1 MVMDSMR
8 QSILGL
14 LSLFAFPLLVHAQIS
29 PNLFDALRW
38 RCIGPFRGG
47 RAVAVSGVPGGESVF
62 YFGAVDGGIWKTSD
76 AGSVW
81 TPIFDGQS
89 SASIGAIEVAPSDP
103 SVIYA
108 GTGESDIRSDLA
120 SGDGIYKSTDGGET
134 WQNIGLRDTRQISRI
149 VVDPKHANVVFV
161 AALGHA
167 YGPNEQR
174 GVFRSRDGGHTW
186 EKVLFINPRIGAADL
201 AISLDHPEILFAA
214 MWEAHRAPWSTYAPL
229 TGPGSGLY
237 RSTDG
242 GSTWKQIAGHGFP
255 GGKLGRIGVAIARGT
270 RGRRIYAVVEAD
282 RANAGLYRSD
292 DGGNSWNRVNSDPRI
307 TSRGWYF
314 NSITA
319 DPNDPDILYV
329 PNVAFYKLSQGGKSL
344 TIVRGAPGGD
354 DYHQVWI
361 DPTNSAHMV
370 LGTDQGTT
378 VSLNGGKTWS
388 TWYNQPTAQFYHVV
402 TDNSIP
408 YNVYGAQQDSGTAA
422 TPSRTDHNQ
431 IDLRDWFSVG
441 GSESGYIMPDPR
453 DPNIFYVSGT
463 YGELSRFDRRTMQS
477 QNIAPWPMPGN
488 IRSDID
494 KRKYRD
500 PWTPV
505 LALSPL
511 QANTLFLGTQFVM
524 KTLDGGLHW
533 QTISPDLTRSRSQ
546 PTKSNE
552 PVSVEN
558 AKERGYGVVYTIAP
572 SPLNSKEIW
581 AGSDTGLIHLTRDG
595 GKSWSDV
602 TPPGLSDWSK
612 ISLIEASYF
621 NSGEAYAAVDRHRL
635 DDMRPY
641 LFRTRDFGKTWQP
654 IMNGIADH
662 AFLRAVREDPKKRG
676 LLFAGTEFGVYVSF
690 DDGDHWQSL
699 QLNLPVTSVRDLII
713 HGNDLVIATH
723 GRAFWILDDLSPLRQ
738 IDSGGKNVSIRL
750 YKPARTYRIT
760 SDTFPGTPL
769 PADEPQASNPSRGAY
784 IDYYLN
790 QPASEAVTLEI
801 RDAHGKIVRR
811 YSSEEKPPKQPQDRP
826 IAPRWIP
833 KPQILSAQAG
843 MHRFVWDLR
852 YGRTGPAVNG
862 DNDDPDEER
871 WVGPL
876 VLPGNYTIKLTA
888 DGKTFIQALQ
898 IAMDPRCHATYA
910 ELALQ
915 FRWAQRAFEDMIV
928 AQKSLAELK
937 GLETQLG
944 KTKSQVSSDQSRTLS
959 QINSVLDRA
968 NRILNGSDPASEQGL
983 QFAARGLTVAL
994 NSLESAD
1001 RTPPSQVIALYLQAS
1016 RTLKADLADWTAL
1029 KQSALPELNRQLRST
1044 GAPAIEISRI
1054 EQEAEESLSQ

>member
-1 MVMDSMR
+1 MK
-8 QSILGL
+8 QSFLGL
-14 LSLFAFPLLVHAQIS
+14 LSLFSFAVVTQAQIS

-47 RAVAVSGVPGGESVF
+47 RAVAVTGVPGGGSVF

-89 SASIGAIEVAPSDP
+89 SASIGAVEVAPSDP
-103 SVIYA
+103 NVIYA

-120 SGDGIYKSTDGGET
+120 SGDGVYKSTDAGKT

-149 VVDPKHANVVFV
+149 VVDPQHANVVFI

-167 YGPNEQR
+167 YGPNDER
-174 GVFRSRDGGHTW
+174 GVFRSSDGGRTW
-186 EKVLFINPRIGAADL
+186 EKVLYVNPQIGAADL
-201 AISLDHPEILFAA
+201 AISADSPRILFAA
-214 MWEAHRAPWSTYAPL
+214 LWEAHRVPWSTYAPA

-242 GSTWKQIAGHGFP
+242 GYTWKQILGNGFP
-255 GGKLGRIGVAIARGT
+255 EGNLGRIGVAIARGT
-270 RGRRIYAVVEAD
+270 HGQRIYSVVEAD
-282 RANAGLYRSD
+282 RSKAGLYRSD

-319 DPNDPDILYV
+319 DPNDPDVLYI
-329 PNVAFYKLSQGGKSL
+329 PNVSFYKLSQGGKVL
-344 TIVRGAPGGD
+344 EIVRGAPGGD

-361 DPTNSAHMV
+361 DPTNSAHIV

-388 TWYNQPTAQFYHVV
+388 TWYNQPTAQFYHVI
-402 TDNSIP
+402 TDSRVP

-477 QNIAPWPMPGN
+477 QNIAPWPMPGG
-488 IRSDID
+488 IGTPID
-494 KRKYRD
+494 KWKYRD

-505 LALSPL
+505 LAVSPL

-533 QTISPDLTRSRSQ
+533 QTISPDLTRSR
-546 PTKSNE
+546 TENTTSNE
-552 PVSVEN
+552 PVSTAN

-572 SPLNSKEIW
+572 SPLVSSEIW

-595 GKSWSDV
+595 GKRWSDV
-602 TPPGLSDWSK
+602 TPSALSDWSK
-612 ISLIEASYF
+612 ISLIEASHF
-621 NSGEAYAAVDRHRL
+621 SPGEAYTAVDRHRL

-654 IMNGIADH
+654 VVNGIADR

-676 LLFAGTEFGVYVSF
+676 LLFACTEFGVYVSL

-699 QLNLPVTSVRDLII
+699 QLNLPVTSVRDLVI
-713 HGNDLVIATH
+713 HGDDLVIATH
-723 GRAFWILDDLSPLRQ
+723 GRAFWILDNISPLRQ
-738 IDSGGKNVSIRL
+738 IDPAGENTSTRL
-750 YKPARTYRIT
+750 FKPARAYRIT

-769 PADEPQASNPSRGAY
+769 PPDEPQASNPPRGAY
-784 IDYYLN
+784 LDYYLN
-790 QPASEAVTLEI
+790 EPASDVTLEI
-801 RDAHGKIVRR
+801 RDVHGKIVRR
-811 YSSEEKPPKQPQDRP
+811 YSSEDKTPGPPQDAP
-826 IAPRWIP
+826 IAPRWFP
-833 KPQILSAQAG
+833 KTQVLSAQQG
-843 MHRFVWDLR
+843 MHRFIWDLR
-852 YGRTGPAVNG
+852 YGRSGPAVTG

-876 VLPGNYTIKLTA
+876 VLPGNYTIRLSA
-888 DGKTFIQALQ
+888 GGKSFTQPLQ
-898 IAMDPRCHATYA
+898 ISIDPRCHATYA
-910 ELALQ
+910 ELVLQ
-915 FRWAQRAFEDMIV
+915 FRWAQRAFEDMIT
-928 AQKSLAELK
+928 ARKSVAELK
-937 GLETQLG
+937 GFEAQLD
-944 KTKSQVSSDQSRTLS
+944 KAKSKIAPGQTRTLS
-959 QINSVLDRA
+959 AVNSAADRA
-968 NRILNGSDPASEQGL
+968 NEILTGGDAASDQGL
-983 QFAARGLTVAL
+983 QFAAHSLTVAL
-994 NSLESAD
+994 NSLEGAD
-1001 RTPPSQVIALYLQAS
+1001 RTPPSQVIALYQQAS
-1016 RTLKADLADWTAL
+1016 KALKARFADWSAL
-1029 KQSALPELNRQLRST
+1029 KKSAIPELNRQLRSV
-1044 GAPAIEISRI
+1044 GLPAIEISQL
-1054 EQEAEESLSQ
+1054 EQEADESLSR